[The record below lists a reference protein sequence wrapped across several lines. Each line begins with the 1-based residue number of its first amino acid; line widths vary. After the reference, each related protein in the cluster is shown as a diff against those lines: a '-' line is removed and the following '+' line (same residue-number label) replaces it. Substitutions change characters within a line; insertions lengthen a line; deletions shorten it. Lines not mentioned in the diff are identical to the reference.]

1 MGVIFAKTA
10 KGQEEV
16 TSRSGGLTPRQR
28 RVLIMIDGKRTVD
41 ELREMLQADDL
52 QHTLGMLEE
61 EGHIAMA
68 SLKEEATGALQPPPP
83 EGLPSITAFRPAP
96 EPPNTKE
103 MEMARNFIMNSLK
116 TFCGPFAHLEIVERA
131 FAAKSHEELR
141 RQFDP
146 WLHAVMQTRDGK
158 RRAEE
163 LRGQLLK
170 VI

>member
-1 MGVIFAKTA
+1 MVVIFAKTA

-16 TSRSGGLTPRQR
+16 ATKSGGLTPRQR
-28 RVLIMIDGKRTVD
+28 RVLIMVDGKRSVD
-41 ELREMLQADDL
+41 ELRNMLQADDL
-52 QHTLGMLEE
+52 QHTLGLLEE
-61 EGHIAMA
+61 DGFIAMA
-68 SLKEEATGALQPPPP
+68 SIKEEASGALLPPPA

-96 EPPNTKE
+96 EPPNAKE

-131 FAAKSHEELR
+131 FAAKTHEEMR
-141 RQFDP
+141 QQFDP
-146 WLHAVMQTRDGK
+146 WLHALMQTRDGK

-163 LRGQLLK
+163 LRSQLLK

>member
-16 TSRSGGLTPRQR
+16 ATRSGGLTPRQR
-28 RVLIMIDGKRTVD
+28 RVLIMIDGKRTVE
-41 ELREMLQADDL
+41 ELRGMLLADDL
-52 QHTLGMLEE
+52 QHTLGLLEE
-61 EGHIAMA
+61 DGHIAVA
-68 SLKEEATGALQPPPP
+68 SLKEESTGTLQAPPP
-83 EGLPSITAFRPAP
+83 EGLPPITAFRP
-96 EPPNTKE
+96 EPPSAKE

-116 TFCGPFAHLEIVERA
+116 TFCGPYAHLDIVERA
-131 FAAKSHEELR
+131 FSARTHDDLR
-141 RQFDP
+141 QQFAP